1 MNQKVYQ
8 RMSEKILSLENLQK
22 DLADFFKTDSFT
34 LNPIEGGASVRKYF
48 ILNFKENSRFP
59 TRTVILMYIPQE
71 RIDIADNYHNISQ
84 YFSQINISQP
94 RLYEV
99 HRDLGWLFV
108 QHAAGYRLDL
118 YLQKAT
124 AEAASGIYHHLV
136 DFLIDLQNR
145 ARVEKNCWAF
155 ERFFDTEKYLFEFSF
170 HLKEQLL
177 ENYFHHRWSDSELT
191 LLNRTSRDISEFL
204 DNHLPVFVH
213 RDFQS
218 SNIFY
223 DPESANHYFQII
235 DFQDARSGGPVYDLV
250 SLLWDS
256 YYDVSEVLQNQLL
269 QKFYQAQPLVSKN
282 FSPDEYRQ
290 TVDYS
295 VIQRKLHDAGAFV
308 YSFRLTGNN
317 RYLKYI
323 HPAIQMAVTRM
334 EPYPH
339 LSQFKDLLLNAA
351 ASAHA

>member
-1 MNQKVYQ
+1 MT
-8 RMSEKILSLENLQK
+8 EKRSSLDKLRA
-22 DLADFFKTDSFT
+22 DLADFLKTDGFT

-48 ILNFKENSRFP
+48 ILQFKENSRFP

-84 YFSQINISQP
+84 YFSQMNISQP

-108 QHAAGYRLDL
+108 EHAAGHRLDL
-118 YLQKAT
+118 YLQNSP
-124 AEAASGIYHHLV
+124 AEAASGIYHRLV
-136 DFLIDLQNR
+136 DFLLDLQNR
-145 ARVEKNCWAF
+145 AQVEKKCWAF

-177 ENYFHHRWSDSELT
+177 ENYFQHQLSDTELSVF
-191 LLNRTSRDISEFL
+191 NQISRNISEFL

-223 DPESANHYFQII
+223 DPEALGHHFQVI
-235 DFQDARSGGPVYDLV
+235 DFQDARSGGPMYDLV
-250 SLLWDS
+250 AMLWDS
-256 YYDVSEVLQNQLL
+256 YYLVNEDLQNELL
-269 QKFYQAQPLVSKN
+269 KKFYQAQPIVQKN

-290 TVDYS
+290 TIDYS

-323 HPAIQMAVTRM
+323 HPAIQMAVSLM
-334 EPYPH
+334 EPYSH
-339 LSQFKDLLLNAA
+339 LKQFKDLLLNTVAGG
-351 ASAHA
+351 HA